1 MFDAAFFDQDVVIRV
16 VGDTLVLAPALI
28 ASEADI
34 EAIAGKVGRILKGLR

>member
-1 MFDAAFFDQDVVIRV
+1 VIRV

-34 EAIAGKVGRILKGLR
+34 AAIVGKLAHLLKGLR